1 MSYLLFY
8 CWFGQKGSWEDR
20 EIDLNRF
27 NWKQLGM
34 NAGIPLVILIA
45 LIFLPYYGEWADY
58 GITLFSSFLVYAILS
73 VSWALFTGTTG
84 YLSLATAAF
93 YGIGFYAAA
102 IFYPATG
109 TILPLIVILVIAAAV
124 SFVLAFI
131 VGAITLRLKGIYFAM
146 FTFGLVLL
154 MYQVVNYWL
163 ITLEG
168 IRGIVVATESTGTIY
183 YYLLGIFVVTMLVSY
198 LIRKSKWG
206 LALQSI
212 GENEE
217 AAAHTG
223 VNVTMVKILVFAISA
238 ALMGMVGVIVAT
250 KTSYVDANTAFYP
263 MISFSPALMAIFGGM
278 GNLYGPAIGA
288 VIFTYTQEMLQT
300 GSLKNYYMLIFGVI
314 LIVTILYLPTGLIG
328 LIQNLWKRI
337 KGVKRASTRG

>member
-1 MSYLLFY
+1 M
-8 CWFGQKGSWEDR
+8 
-20 EIDLNRF
+20 DLNKY
-27 NWKQLGM
+27 NWKKLGM
-34 NAGIPLVILIA
+34 NAGIPLIILLA
-45 LIFLPYYGEWADY
+45 LIFLPYYGSWADY

-102 IFYPATG
+102 IFYPLTG
-109 TILPLIVILVIAAAV
+109 TILPIIVILVIAAAA
-124 SFVLAFI
+124 SFILAFI
-131 VGAITLRLKGIYFAM
+131 VGAITLRLRGIYFAM

-154 MYQVVNYWL
+154 VAQVVNYWL
-163 ITLEG
+163 VSIQG
-168 IRGIVVATESTGTIY
+168 IRGIVVASEGTGTIY
-183 YYLLGIFVVTMLVSY
+183 YYLLGIFVVTILVSF
-198 LIRKSKWG
+198 LIRRSKWG
-206 LALQSI
+206 LALRSI

-223 VNVTMVKILVFAISA
+223 VNVTMVKVLVFAVSA
-238 ALMGMVGVIVAT
+238 ALMGMVGVIVAI
-250 KTSYVDANTAFYP
+250 KTAYVDANTAFYP
-263 MISFSPALMAIFGGM
+263 MISFAPALMAIFGGM

-288 VIFTYTQEMLQT
+288 VIFTYLQEMLQT

-314 LIVTILYLPTGLIG
+314 LIVTILYLPTGLMG

-337 KGVKRASTRG
+337 KGVRRAPTRG